1 MSKLSNPTFVIKKMI
16 TAASLKI
23 FMNYTQ
29 NIAILNS
36 LNLNWES
43 TILEMFNIHK
53 AASGGLQD
61 VVAVECFFT
70 GIFLFY
76 INFIFL

>member
-1 MSKLSNPTFVIKKMI
+1 MKKMI

-43 TILEMFNIHK
+43 TILKMFNLHK

-70 GIFLFY
+70 G
-76 INFIFL
+76 NFFVLH

>member
-1 MSKLSNPTFVIKKMI
+1 MI

-29 NIAILNS
+29 NIAILDS

-43 TILEMFNIHK
+43 KILEMFNIHR

-61 VVAVECFFT
+61 VVSIECFFD
-70 GIFLFY
+70 GIIFLMFFFY
-76 INFIFL
+76 F

>member
-1 MSKLSNPTFVIKKMI
+1 MKKMI

-36 LNLNWES
+36 LNLNWNNI
-43 TILEMFNIHK
+43 ILEMFNIHK

-61 VVAVECFFT
+61 VVSVECFFT
-70 GIFLFY
+70 GLLFV
-76 INFIFL
+76 IMVI